1 MPPLYLA
8 SGSPRRRELLTQIG
22 VPFNVVSA
30 PIDETPLPSESASAY
45 VERLARA
52 KAAAGLAS
60 LKDPVQGLRG
70 HARSHRSDAVP
81 EGGAAPVGAGMPA
94 KGSTAALE
102 EAVVLGADTAVVLD
116 GRILGK
122 PENREDA
129 LAMLAE
135 LSGREHQVLTAV
147 ALSDGQRV
155 HSLCVTSKVRF
166 RVISADEAQRYW
178 ASGEP
183 ADKAGGYAIQ
193 GLGAVFVTELS
204 GSYSAVVGLPLSE
217 TAELLGQFGIACWQ
231 SPVHTPEV
239 TNPR

>member
-1 MPPLYLA
+1 MNPLYLA

-22 VPFNVVSA
+22 VPFTTLSA
-30 PIDETPLPSESASAY
+30 PIDETPLAAEGAQAY

-52 KAAAGLAS
+52 KAQAGLAG
-60 LKDPVQGLRG
+60 LQG
-70 HARSHRSDAVP
+70 P
-81 EGGAAPVGAGMPA
+81 
-94 KGSTAALE
+94 
-102 EAVVLGADTAVVLD
+102 AVVLGADTAVVLD

-122 PENREDA
+122 PENREHA

-147 ALSDGQRV
+147 ALSDGVRTQ
-155 HSLCVTSKVRF
+155 SLCVSSSVRF
-166 RVISADEAQRYW
+166 RAISADEAARYW

-193 GLGAVFVTELS
+193 GLGAVFVTGLT

-217 TAELLGQFGIACWQ
+217 TAELLAAFGIACWQ
-231 SPVHTPEV
+231 LPACSPKV
-239 TNPR
+239 TKQR